1 MRILL
6 AEDDTSIADGLCASL
21 RHDGHAV
28 DHVSAGNLADA
39 ALRDHEYDLLVLDL
53 GLPALDGS
61 QVLQRLRSRGNGTP
75 VLVVTARDGLSER
88 IRVLDLGADD
98 YLVKPFALTEF
109 EARVRALLRRA
120 GSQGKPELL
129 LGRLRLDLPGHRA
142 WIGQLPLELTAREF
156 GLLEALALRP
166 DRVTSR
172 AQLID
177 ALCDWDQELTDNGL
191 DIAIH
196 RLRRKLEGSGTGVRT
211 IRGLGY
217 LLEHTD
223 TGADDPA

>member
-6 AEDDTSIADGLCASL
+6 AEDDAAIADGICGSL
-21 RHDGHAV
+21 RQHNHAV
-28 DHVSAGNLADA
+28 DHAPDGRLADA
-39 ALRDHEYDLLVLDL
+39 ALRDHDYDLLVLDL
-53 GLPALDGS
+53 GLPQLDGS
-61 QVLQRLRSRGNGTP
+61 EVLRRLRSRGAGLP
-75 VLVVTARDGLSER
+75 VLVVTARDGLDER

-98 YLVKPFALTEF
+98 YLVKPFALAEF
-109 EARVRALLRRA
+109 EARVRALLRRSSSH
-120 GSQGKPELL
+120 GVPELR

-142 WIGQLPLELTAREF
+142 WVDDAALELTAREF
-156 GLLEALALRP
+156 GLLEALARRA

-172 AQLID
+172 AQLVE
-177 ALCDWDQELTDNGL
+177 ALCNWDEELTDNGL

-217 LLEHTD
+217 LLEETSGD
-223 TGADDPA
+223 AAP

>member
-21 RHDGHAV
+21 RHGGHAV

-39 ALRDHEYDLLVLDL
+39 ALRDNEYDLLVLDL

-75 VLVVTARDGLSER
+75 VLVVTARDGLPER

-109 EARVRALLRRA
+109 EARVRALLRRS

-129 LGRLRLDLPGHRA
+129 LGRLRLDIPGHRA
-142 WIGQLPLELTAREF
+142 WIGHTPLELTAREF

-172 AQLID
+172 AQLIN

-191 DIAIH
+191 DIALH
-196 RLRRKLEGSGTGVRT
+196 RLRRKLDGSGTSVRT